1 MRSRSFGNQRRCL
14 LTRELGHCHLSA
26 RMLIYGSNV
35 NEDAWNV
42 QNMELGTTISPDK
55 PIVITIGNFDGV
67 HKGHLHLM
75 QELRVMAQELNS
87 TPVLVTFSPHTLLV
101 VRPNID
107 LQCLTTLD
115 EKLALAKHYGNIA
128 DSIVVKFTP
137 EVAGMSANDFMEE
150 LRHRFIIKGMVVG
163 ADFSLGHNR
172 MGDIAFLQAYGQEH
186 GIRVHPIS
194 LEEDERTRISSTRIR
209 SLVKEGQIA
218 EANALLGHPVIVS
231 GVVVH
236 GDHRGRLL
244 GFPTANLASEPHKL
258 LPANGIYA
266 AFVGVNEPFDG
277 REYKGAISVGVRP
290 TFNGQDR
297 LVEAYLLDVQLDLYD
312 QRITVDFI
320 ARLRDEERFESI
332 DALKAQMAVDVEQA
346 RQILQEG

>member
-1 MRSRSFGNQRRCL
+1 MGTTL
-14 LTRELGHCHLSA
+14 MKA
-26 RMLIYGSNV
+26 V
-35 NEDAWNV
+35 WNL
-42 QNMELGTTISPDK
+42 QTMELITTISPDK

-67 HKGHLHLM
+67 HRGHIRLM
-75 QELRVMAQELNS
+75 HELREMAQELNS

-107 LQCLTTLD
+107 LQCLTTLQ

-137 EVAGMSANDFMEE
+137 EVARMTANDFMEE
-150 LRHRFIIKGMVVG
+150 LRHRFIIRGMVVG

-172 MGDIAFLQAYGQEH
+172 MGDITFLQTYGQEH

-209 SLVKEGQIA
+209 TLVKEGQIA

-231 GVVVH
+231 GLVVH

-266 AFVGVNEPFDG
+266 AYVGVNEPFDG
-277 REYKGAISVGVRP
+277 YKYNGAISVGVRP
-290 TFNGQDR
+290 QFDGQQR
-297 LVEAYLLDVQLDLYD
+297 LVEAYLLDTQLDLYD
-312 QRITVDFI
+312 QRIIVDFI

-332 DALKAQMAVDVEQA
+332 DALKAQMAADVEQA
-346 RQILQEG
+346 RQILQKEG

>member
-1 MRSRSFGNQRRCL
+1 ML
-14 LTRELGHCHLSA
+14 LYVHNINEGL
-26 RMLIYGSNV
+26 MDIYI
-35 NEDAWNV
+35 
-42 QNMELGTTISPDK
+42 MELVTTLPSDK
-55 PIVITIGNFDGV
+55 PIVITIGNFDGI
-67 HKGHLHLM
+67 HRGHLRLFS
-75 QELRVMAQELNS
+75 ELRNMAQALNC

-107 LQCLTTLD
+107 LQCLTTLE

-128 DSIVVKFTP
+128 DSIVVTFTP
-137 EVAGMSANDFMEE
+137 EVAQLSANDFLEE
-150 LRHRFIIKGMVVG
+150 LRYRFIIKGMVVG

-172 MGDIAFLQAYGQEH
+172 MGNVAFLQSYGQEH
-186 GIRVHPIS
+186 GILVRPIS
-194 LEEDERTRISSTRIR
+194 LEEDEYTRISSTRIR
-209 SLVKEGQIA
+209 TLVKEGQIA

-231 GVVVH
+231 GIVVH

-266 AFVGVNEPFDG
+266 AYVRVHDLFDG
-277 REYKGAISVGVRP
+277 PQYNGAISVGVRP
-290 TFNGQDR
+290 QFDGQKR

-320 ARLRDEERFESI
+320 ARLRDEKRFESI

-346 RQILQEG
+346 RQILSKEGEAS